1 MKKKDKEKKEKLS
14 LWQTLKNDVYAVK
27 LAGSFSKPAIIG
39 AFFCMLIGYAEWVFF
54 DGYFLRVIIESL
66 DRGDGLKPILGF
78 IGITAAVLFVLEI
91 YDRYTQQVTFVI
103 EGTKLHNGIYKK
115 IFAKARNVELKCY
128 EDPDF
133 YNKYTMAIDGSADK
147 VMEIVKSFNGAI
159 IGTVATVCVFKLM
172 YDIDKFSVLFIISP
186 IIGNFIFGN
195 LKSKYELKRYREYT
209 PNNKVLNYVNRMMYL
224 PDGAKEI
231 RLSKVFD
238 ILKRRYSQATSENV
252 RIAKKYA
259 FPNMSLSVLRITFT
273 FTVIFEGVLIYA
285 FYKKQVAGTITLAQ
299 LTIMTSLMVAATWI
313 LISLFDDISK
323 LIKNGLFI
331 NNLRGFLEY
340 KEKMRLRSY
349 GPASP
354 DGRVF
359 LELKRKCSG
368 IVYKRRVATTIK
380 EVDDFFKKQG
390 KIGENGQIS
399 REIAYFRDYYKNLVP
414 TCLVIYDRVAYFQ
427 KDGDLRLTIDYDPR
441 YRFTDLD
448 LTTSMD
454 GKPILP
460 EGYAILEVKA
470 QDSLPLWL
478 TEILDDNGIRKS
490 SISKYGEAYKAK
502 MALMKKQAA

>member
-252 RIAKKYA
+252 
-259 FPNMSLSVLRITFT
+259 
-273 FTVIFEGVLIYA
+273 
-285 FYKKQVAGTITLAQ
+285 
-299 LTIMTSLMVAATWI
+299 
-313 LISLFDDISK
+313 
-323 LIKNGLFI
+323 
-331 NNLRGFLEY
+331 
-340 KEKMRLRSY
+340 
-349 GPASP
+349 
-354 DGRVF
+354 
-359 LELKRKCSG
+359 
-368 IVYKRRVATTIK
+368 
-380 EVDDFFKKQG
+380 
-390 KIGENGQIS
+390 
-399 REIAYFRDYYKNLVP
+399 
-414 TCLVIYDRVAYFQ
+414 
-427 KDGDLRLTIDYDPR
+427 
-441 YRFTDLD
+441 
-448 LTTSMD
+448 
-454 GKPILP
+454 
-460 EGYAILEVKA
+460 
-470 QDSLPLWL
+470 
-478 TEILDDNGIRKS
+478 
-490 SISKYGEAYKAK
+490 
-502 MALMKKQAA
+502 